1 MLASMLVMASQ
12 IQLYKQMSRL
22 SARMVRAARASDWDR
37 LIELEREVAALRDAL
52 GESVVLDVTAGDA
65 GLDAEVGEKRR
76 LIQSILQDDAEVRRH
91 TEPWMEK
98 VRMFLGQDH
107 QRQNYDQPF
116 ADLSIV
122 GNMHR

>member
-1 MLASMLVMASQ
+1 MLFMPSQ
-12 IQLYKQMSRL
+12 IELYRQMSVF

-37 LIELEREVAALRDAL
+37 LIELERDVAALRDAL
-52 GESVVLDVTAGDA
+52 QERFEL
-65 GLDAEVGEKRR
+65 EVSEIETGEKRR
-76 LIQSILQDDAEVRRH
+76 LIRSILKDDAEVRRH

-107 QRQNYDQPF
+107 QRPNLEIPF

-122 GNMHR
+122 NNIHR

>member
-1 MLASMLVMASQ
+1 MASQ
-12 IQLYKQMSRL
+12 IELYRQMSVL

-37 LIELEREVAALRDAL
+37 LIDLETEVAALREAL
-52 GESVVLDVTAGDA
+52 GESVVLDPSTGGGDS
-65 GLDAEVGEKRR
+65 LDVEVGEKRR
-76 LIQSILQDDAEVRRH
+76 LIQSILRDDAEVRRH

-98 VRMFLGQDH
+98 VRMFLGQDN
-107 QRQNYDQPF
+107 QRSNYDQPF